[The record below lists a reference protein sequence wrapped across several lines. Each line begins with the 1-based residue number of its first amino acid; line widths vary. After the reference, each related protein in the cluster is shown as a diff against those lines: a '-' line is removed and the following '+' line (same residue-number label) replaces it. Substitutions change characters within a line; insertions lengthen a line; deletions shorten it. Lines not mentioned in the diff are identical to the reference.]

1 MTIWDMTIWYH
12 IFFTFA
18 KHIYCH
24 VGVWCNSQGTSWDR
38 LKGFSCQWTVRL
50 PRPCLTMT
58 YCQCHGQMTPYVLN
72 RKVLNSVYG
81 PQTSHASQ
89 TSILHIARTFHVY
102 PRAAAG
108 VRCTAVRR
116 PPGGYLAGV
125 EQAKTSHSVLTC
137 PVRLTRSPTGHPSPS
152 IPQPPRGL
160 ICREN
165 PGEPIDRWKASM
177 HEADP
182 IGYRRKVNWPNGTQ
196 RRL

>member
-1 MTIWDMTIWYH
+1 
-12 IFFTFA
+12 
-18 KHIYCH
+18 
-24 VGVWCNSQGTSWDR
+24 
-38 LKGFSCQWTVRL
+38 
-50 PRPCLTMT
+50 MT

-72 RKVLNSVYG
+72 RKVLNSLYG

-102 PRAAAG
+102 CC
-108 VRCTAVRR
+108 VRHPVCEVRQWDARLAVTWQVWSKRR
-116 PPGGYLAGV
+116 HLTPCSPAPWDWLDHRPDTLPP
-125 EQAKTSHSVLTC
+125 
-137 PVRLTRSPTGHPSPS
+137 
-152 IPQPPRGL
+152 PPLNLPHGL

-182 IGYRRKVNWPNGTQ
+182 IGYRRKVNWPHGTQ